1 MTQRLDFSAALVGL
15 ILAVVCAVPLVGH
28 RCSGC
33 ETPLNEVLCVGLAL
47 LKFGLVVG
55 VFVLAGGLVLAGVDL
70 LNHHRER
77 AY

>member
-1 MTQRLDFSAALVGL
+1 MTHRIDFSAALVGL
-15 ILAVVCAVPLVGH
+15 VLAVLCAIPLVGH

-55 VFVLAGGLVLAGVDL
+55 VFVLAGGLLLAGFEL
-70 LNHHRER
+70 LTHHRER